1 MNHSWGVWEYTVV
14 LYCTERAAYCTYCTV
29 WYSMFVCYTLSLYS
43 QGVSNNSFKEINT
56 HMQNKQHF
64 VTHEG
69 KWGGGGPNP
78 MQAQQT
84 SSHNVLL
91 IPKMTSPP
99 YSLLPLGYS
108 RKEHP
113 TVKTNRLDILW
124 TVNERMSEAIYH
136 Q

>member
-1 MNHSWGVWEYTVV
+1 
-14 LYCTERAAYCTYCTV
+14 
-29 WYSMFVCYTLSLYS
+29 MFVCYTLSLYS

-99 YSLLPLGYS
+99 PIPYSHWDTVGRNILQL
-108 RKEHP
+108 KP
-113 TVKTNRLDILW
+113 TD
-124 TVNERMSEAIYH
+124 
-136 Q
+136 